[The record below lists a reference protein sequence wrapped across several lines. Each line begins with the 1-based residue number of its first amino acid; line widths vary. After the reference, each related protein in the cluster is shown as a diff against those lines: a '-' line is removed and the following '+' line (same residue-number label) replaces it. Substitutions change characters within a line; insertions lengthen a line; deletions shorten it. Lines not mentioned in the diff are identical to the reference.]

1 MDKLEARINSQG
13 ALTEYCQRLVDFWL
27 EHKWINVTANA
38 KRSLDQNRAIR
49 ECYKQIRMNNEGWT
63 AKYVE
68 RLCKLQYGVPI
79 LSEHEKH
86 SWVFNQVLPKLN
98 FEQRLKVMDTF
109 AVTSIMTPTQSSQF
123 IQSLIDDFTFIR
135 LER

>member
-1 MDKLEARINSQG
+1 MDKLEGRINSQG